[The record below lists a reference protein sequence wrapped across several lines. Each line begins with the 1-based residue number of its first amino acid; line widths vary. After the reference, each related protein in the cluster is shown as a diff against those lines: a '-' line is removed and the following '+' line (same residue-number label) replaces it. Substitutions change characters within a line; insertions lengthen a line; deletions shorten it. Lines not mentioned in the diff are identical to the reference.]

1 LNPLESRL
9 EDEVDEKVW
18 DVVIVGAG
26 PAGLSAGIYA
36 RRAGL
41 SCLILERAVPGGQ
54 LLETDLVENF
64 PGFPEPIPGPEL
76 MDRMKRQTER
86 LGAEIKSCEAKSLA
100 RDEGGWVLGT
110 SMGEIHART
119 VILAVGARHK
129 ELPAKGAKEFTGRG
143 LSYCATCDGYFFQG
157 KRVLMVGAGD
167 SALIEAL
174 FLAKLCEKV
183 FIAVRH
189 PKEDPKAIRAVAA
202 LRERAFQNP
211 KIEFLWN
218 VVVEEIRGEGRV
230 SSVVLRDLST
240 GQLREL
246 PIDGVFVKIGY
257 RPATD
262 WLNGVV
268 ELTQAGYIRTDPWM
282 HTSAPG
288 VFAAGDVREPT
299 GRYAQAVVA
308 AAEGAIAALEA
319 ERYISEGGGAHGKR

>member
-1 LNPLESRL
+1 MVE
-9 EDEVDEKVW
+9 EIW
-18 DVVIVGAG
+18 DVVVVGAG

-41 SCLILERAVPGGQ
+41 SCLILERAAPGGQ

-76 MDRMKRQTER
+76 MEGMKRQAER
-86 LGAEIKSCEAKSLA
+86 LGAEIKLCEAENLT
-100 RDEGGWVLGT
+100 REEGGWVIGT
-110 SMGEIHART
+110 STGEIHTRT
-119 VILAVGARHK
+119 VILAMGARHK
-129 ELPAKGAKEFTGRG
+129 ELPAKGAKELTGRG
-143 LSYCATCDGYFFQG
+143 VSYCATCDGYFFRG

-174 FLAKLCEKV
+174 FLAKLCDKV
-183 FIAVRH
+183 FVAVRH
-189 PKEDPKAIRAVAA
+189 PKEDPKAVRAVAT
-202 LRERAFQNP
+202 LRERALREAR
-211 KIEFLWN
+211 IEFLWN
-218 VVVEEIRGEGRV
+218 VVVEEVRGEGRV

-262 WLNGVV
+262 WLDGVV
-268 ELTQAGYIRTDPWM
+268 ELTEEGYIRTDPWM

-288 VFAAGDVREPT
+288 VFAAGDVREPI

-308 AAEGAIAALEA
+308 AAEGAMAALEA
-319 ERYISEGGGAHGKR
+319 ERYISEGGGDHGGR